1 MDKVSPFSSSC
12 YVCQVRSAKKPEIAI
27 LVPAIVKP
35 LRSDSFRYLS
45 DIGKG
50 RSPVKIDLD
59 RASRGV
65 SPIFLFLL
73 FLTVMGFFRFT
84 RFDRQIATHAIALI
98 LGAFVTFGS
107 LQIWSNPAAAV
118 EAPPQI
124 AQALPGEIAPT
135 SSRSFVTAAVNRVG
149 MAVVRIDT
157 ERTVTRDLDPFL
169 EDPFFRRF
177 FGEDFEPQFPR
188 EQLQR
193 GQGSGFIID
202 DSGIIITNAHVV
214 DRADRVTVTLK
225 DGRTFEGEVRGTDTV
240 TDLAVVKI
248 EGDRLPVAPL
258 GNSSQIQVGDWAI
271 AVGNPLGLDN
281 TVTLGIVS
289 TLGRS
294 SVQVGVPDKRL
305 DFIQTDAAINP
316 GNSGGP
322 LLNDRGQ
329 VIGINTAIRPDAIGI
344 GFAIPIDTA
353 KPIADQLAKG
363 QSVAHPF
370 VGIEMRSITV
380 EEAAKLNNDPNALFQ
395 VPEIEG
401 VLVVRVLTNTPAAE
415 AGIRR
420 GDVIFEI
427 DGESVTSAQQL
438 QRLVERSGVGK
449 VLKFK
454 LQRGDRTEQ
463 ISVRTGEMRQAQ

>member
-1 MDKVSPFSSSC
+1 
-12 YVCQVRSAKKPEIAI
+12 
-27 LVPAIVKP
+27 
-35 LRSDSFRYLS
+35 
-45 DIGKG
+45 
-50 RSPVKIDLD
+50 
-59 RASRGV
+59 
-65 SPIFLFLL
+65 
-73 FLTVMGFFRFT
+73 MGFFRFT

-107 LQIWSNPAAAV
+107 LQIWSNPAVAV
-118 EAPPQI
+118 EARPQI
-124 AQALPGEIAPT
+124 AQALPGEISPT

-169 EDPFFRRF
+169 DDPFFRRF
-177 FGEDFEPQFPR
+177 FGEDFEPEFPR

-202 DSGIIITNAHVV
+202 DSGTIVTNAHVV

-258 GNSSQIQVGDWAI
+258 GDSSQIQVGDWAI

-329 VIGINTAIRPDAIGI
+329 VIGINTAIRPDAMGI

-370 VGIEMRSITV
+370 VGIEMRSITPS
-380 EEAAKLNNDPNALFQ
+380 EAAQLNNDPNALFQ
-395 VPEIEG
+395 VPEIDG

>member
-1 MDKVSPFSSSC
+1 
-12 YVCQVRSAKKPEIAI
+12 
-27 LVPAIVKP
+27 
-35 LRSDSFRYLS
+35 
-45 DIGKG
+45 
-50 RSPVKIDLD
+50 
-59 RASRGV
+59 
-65 SPIFLFLL
+65 
-73 FLTVMGFFRFT
+73 MGFFRFT
-84 RFDRQIATHAIALI
+84 RFDRQVATHAIALI

-107 LQIWSNPAAAV
+107 LQIWSNPAVAV
-118 EAPPQI
+118 EARPQI
-124 AQALPGEIAPT
+124 AQALPGEISPT

-169 EDPFFRRF
+169 DDPFFRRF
-177 FGEDFEPQFPR
+177 FGEDFEPEFPR

-202 DSGIIITNAHVV
+202 DSGTIVTNAHVV

-258 GNSSQIQVGDWAI
+258 GDSSQIQVGDWAI

-329 VIGINTAIRPDAIGI
+329 VIGINTAIRPDAMGI

-370 VGIEMRSITV
+370 VGIEMRSITPS
-380 EEAAKLNNDPNALFQ
+380 EAAQLNNDPNALFQ
-395 VPEIEG
+395 VPEIDG